1 MKLEYTKPE
10 LEIEIFEVEDVITL
24 SNGDTYDVNDLDDAN
39 NDYNSVFGN

>member
-24 SNGDTYDVNDLDDAN
+24 SNGDTYDANDMDDAN
-39 NDYNSVFGN
+39 NYESIFGN

>member
-24 SNGDTYDVNDLDDAN
+24 SNGDTYDENDINDAN
-39 NDYNSVFGN
+39 NYDNMFGN